1 MTIKRKDRELSANNV
16 KTYTTSCPR
25 EFYDAMPRVGET
37 CYAYEIHMESQFDP
51 TEYTLHMYNAM
62 HTRRNYAL
70 LLRNR
75 LPRLATMPLFTHQG
89 GVHVHVA
96 EKPLEIVIQSQQQL
110 ELLQRFH
117 IMIFR
122 DLLRIWQP
130 FFVLDRRSKENSYL
144 VVPLSAVPG
153 GGLDW
158 SLVEQFQRLPKP
170 CPSNLAQRRAM
181 PPPRPE
187 DFEGKI
193 VTQWY
198 ANYDEKRMLVTKVHT
213 DLSPLSM
220 MEEKQRDKNYYTFT
234 MEKYGTYIGDIVH
247 KHQFLIEVREL
258 SDQLNFYVHQNTRTS
273 AQSKARIKVMLVP
286 ELCFNFG
293 FPGDLWVK
301 LLLLPSILR
310 RLHFMLHAET
320 LRVRINKY
328 LGLDKLP
335 INGSDYKPKPLEID
349 WSLRRNVDF
358 QGNAMHDDG
367 CNEPRPL
374 LEPLRTKSV
383 ELAIEKLEITDL
395 EVPWQKYLEP
405 IDIARNIMST
415 YPVELSYYYN
425 FTSGKFCNLDKLE
438 DDDKA
443 RWNQFEMPKGDIY
456 GEHPNRSSIRPLPAL
471 LPATSG
477 STSMCNVKEVPLSVL
492 QRSISNEH
500 IHPAEQSDFLAAITY
515 AGSVDVIDME
525 RLELLGDCFLKFS
538 ASLYLANKY
547 PNWNEGILTQVCRN
561 DVKKKKHQIT
571 NVHILIFVL

>member
-1 MTIKRKDRELSANNV
+1 MEANNA
-16 KTYTTSCPR
+16 KTYATSCPD

-37 CYAYEIHMESQFDP
+37 CYAYEISIESQFNRND
-51 TEYTLHMYNAM
+51 YTFHMHDAFQ
-62 HTRRNYAL
+62 TRRNYAL
-70 LLRNR
+70 LLRKR
-75 LPRLATMPLFTHQG
+75 LPKLAAMPLFTHQG
-89 GVHVHVA
+89 GINVHVA
-96 EKPLEIVIQSQQQL
+96 ERPHEVVIQSHQQL
-110 ELLQRFH
+110 ELLQHFH
-117 IMIFR
+117 VMIFR

-158 SLVEQFQRLPKP
+158 SLVEQFQRLPRT
-170 CPSNLAQRRAM
+170 CATSLAQRKAM

-187 DFEGKI
+187 DFEGKV

-234 MEKYGTYIGDIVH
+234 MDKYGTYIGDVVH
-247 KHQFLIEVREL
+247 KHQFLLEVREL
-258 SDQLNFYVHQNTRTS
+258 TDQLNFYVQQRTKTS
-273 AQSKARIKVMLVP
+273 AQSKARAKVMLIP

-310 RLHFMLHAET
+310 RLHYMLHAEA
-320 LRVRINKY
+320 LRVRFNKY

-335 INGSDYKPKPLEID
+335 MNGTNYKPKPLEID
-349 WSLRRNVDF
+349 WSLRRNVDY

-367 CNEPRPL
+367 CDEPRPL

-383 ELAIEKLEITDL
+383 ELAMEKLEITDL
-395 EVPWQKYLEP
+395 EVPWQKYMEP
-405 IDIARNIMST
+405 LDIARNIMST
-415 YPVELSYYYN
+415 YPVELSYFYN
-425 FTSGKFCNLDKLE
+425 FTNGNILNLDKLE
-438 DDDKA
+438 DEDKD
-443 RWNQFEMPKGDIY
+443 RWSQFEMPKGNIY
-456 GEHPNRSSIRPLPAL
+456 SEHPSTCNRTLPAL
-471 LPATSG
+471 LPATG
-477 STSMCNVKEVPLSVL
+477 SNGTRTVPEVQLSVL

-525 RLELLGDCFLKFS
+525 RLELLGDCFLKFG
-538 ASLYLANKY
+538 ASIYLANKY
-547 PNWNEGILTQVCRN
+547 PDWNEGVLTQVSSN
-561 DVKKKKHQIT
+561 AIENILQQIT
-571 NVHILIFVL
+571 